1 MWVKVRQ
8 VIRDKRTGLVV
19 LGVVAI
25 GCMMFT
31 YQQGYDQG
39 QDAAY
44 GQWATWEEVCQEE
57 DLDKLGGESSA
68 AEPWPVTCLYYRLQ
82 QDSYLPAEPD
92 LGESPENPAR

>member
-25 GCMMFT
+25 GCMMFA
-31 YQQGYDQG
+31 YQKGYDQG

-44 GQWATWEEVCQEE
+44 GQWAAWEDDCQQQ
-57 DLDKLGGESSA
+57 DLDKLGTTASA
-68 AEPWPVTCLYYRLQ
+68 AEPWPVTCLFYRLQ
-82 QDSYLPAEPD
+82 QASYLPAEPD
-92 LGESPENPAR
+92 FGKVPENQAR

>member
-8 VIRDKRTGLVV
+8 VIRDKRTGLLV

-31 YQQGYDQG
+31 YQKGYDQG

-44 GQWATWEEVCQEE
+44 SQWATWEQDCQHQ
-57 DLDKLGGESSA
+57 DLDKLGTTASA
-68 AEPWPVTCLYYRLQ
+68 DEPWPVTCLFYRLQ
-82 QDSYLPAEPD
+82 QASYLLAEPD
-92 LGESPENPAR
+92 LGSAAENPAR

>member
-8 VIRDKRTGLVV
+8 VIQNKRTGLVV

-31 YQQGYDQG
+31 YQEGYDQG

-44 GQWATWEEVCQEE
+44 GQWAAWEDDCQQQ
-57 DLDKLGGESSA
+57 DLDKLDRGSSIDD
-68 AEPWPVTCLYYRLQ
+68 PWPVTCFYYRLQ
-82 QDSYLPAEPD
+82 QASYLPAEPD
-92 LGESPENPAR
+92 LRLQAPDPAR

>member
-25 GCMMFT
+25 GCMMVT

-44 GQWATWEEVCQEE
+44 SQWAAWEDDCQQQ
-57 DLDKLGGESSA
+57 DLDKLGSGSSA
-68 AEPWPVTCLYYRLQ
+68 DEPWPVTCLYYRLHQ
-82 QDSYLPAEPD
+82 ASYLPAEPV
-92 LGESPENPAR
+92 LGEVAEKPAR